1 MQHTKPWELN
11 PKLTEEYILTIANF
25 IKYVRSEVIELH
37 DEEILGDTALGLGMR
52 CYEVCKERIK
62 RKIGEWNWLSVI
74 TPSGRFT
81 FGINGIPVRFVRND
95 PKELPD
101 QKLVMSS
108 ETLKQIDWIKEHNQ
122 CDTQYAEIRWFFVF
136 DTYYKKPADNV
147 YFVGYSETGEI
158 ICQYQIILEDK
169 VTLLTSINPQKS
181 QAVEQNKPKSTLKS
195 QFKIN
200 EKDNEK

>member
-1 MQHTKPWELN
+1 MQYTKPWELN
-11 PKLTEEYILTIANF
+11 SKLTKEHILTIASF

-37 DEEILGDTALGLGMR
+37 DEVLGDTALSLGMR

-62 RKIGEWNWLSVI
+62 RQSVELDWLSVI
-74 TPSGRFT
+74 TSNGRFT
-81 FGINGIPVRFVRND
+81 FGINSIPVRFVRND
-95 PKELPD
+95 PKELPNK
-101 QKLVMSS
+101 KLVMSF

-147 YFVGYSETGEI
+147 YFVGYTETGEI
-158 ICQYQIILEDK
+158 ICQYEIILEDK
-169 VTLLTSINPQKS
+169 VTLLTSINPKKS
-181 QAVEQNKPKSTLKS
+181 QPVEQKKPEPTLKS
-195 QFKIN
+195 QFKVN